1 MNFKKWADKARDVA
15 KDAVEKIEEGS
26 GKVKKTLLDV
36 AKKSPKEHLNE
47 IKLRYEE
54 GKKIAAELKEQMKN
68 MTKEEA
74 VEFLKYTYA
83 GITTQEA
90 LKMVTAVVIPGGIP
104 VYLALKLQQYK
115 TDKKADAA
123 KDLAPTPKPANENKP
138 AGPGPKAS

>member
-1 MNFKKWADKARDVA
+1 MNFKKWTDKAKDVA
-15 KDAVEKIEEGS
+15 KDAVDKIEEGS
-26 GKVKKTLLDV
+26 GKVKKTLTDV

-47 IKLRYEE
+47 IKERYEE

-74 VEFLKYTYA
+74 VEFMKYTYS
-83 GITTQEA
+83 GMTSQEA

-115 TDKKADAA
+115 TDKKTDAV
-123 KDLAPTPKPANENKP
+123 KNSAPTPKPANENKP
-138 AGPGPKAS
+138 GPKTP